1 MGGVGGGGICGWA
14 SMPSGCHAG
23 MSIGS
28 FVGGLN
34 PKTKLLL
41 RDMED
46 GEGKNFLANEL
57 IYATGNSVQRNTR
70 QIS

>member
-1 MGGVGGGGICGWA
+1 
-14 SMPSGCHAG
+14 MPSGCHAG

-28 FVGGLN
+28 LWGGGGLN

-46 GEGKNFLANEL
+46 GEGKNFQDYN
-57 IYATGNSVQRNTR
+57 
-70 QIS
+70 